1 MRILVTCPPMLGVK
15 EDFLPGLEAQGYE
28 VICPNVVQ
36 TLSVDELKDLVPTCD
51 GWIIG
56 DDPATAEVFEAG
68 AKGRLKAAVKWGI
81 GVDNVDFS
89 ACESLGIPITNTPGM
104 FGAEVADLAIGYLIG
119 LARETYFIDRQ
130 VRAGQWPKNRGIS
143 IAGNTVGVVGLGDI
157 GQNVV
162 TRCQALGLKVIAYD
176 PGYEESP
183 LDGVELRSW
192 PCSLNQCDFLV
203 FTCALNAKN
212 HHMFSSELLSKLKPG
227 LRLINVARGPLLD
240 ERAVE
245 IGLKNGT
252 IHSAALDV
260 FEVEPLPKDSAL
272 RTHEL
277 CIFGSHNASNTAEAV
292 KKTNHAAIK
301 KLVTFLDDEQ

>member
-89 ACESLGIPITNTPGM
+89 ACEKLGIPITNTPGM

-130 VRAGQWPKNRGIS
+130 VRAGEWPKNRGIS
-143 IAGNTVGVVGLGDI
+143 IAGKTVGVVGLGDI
-157 GQNVV
+157 GRNVA
-162 TRCQALGLKVIAYD
+162 TRCQALGLEVAAYD
-176 PGYEESP
+176 PCYEESP
-183 LDGVELRSW
+183 LPGVELHLW
-192 PCSLNQCDFLV
+192 PANLGKCDFLV
-203 FTCALNAKN
+203 FTCALNEKN
-212 HHMFSSELLSKLKPG
+212 HHMFNSALLAQTKPG

-240 ERAVE
+240 ERALE
-245 IGLKNGT
+245 KGLDSGT

-260 FEVEPLPKDSAL
+260 FEVEPLPERSNL
-272 RTHEL
+272 RSHEL
-277 CIFGSHNASNTAEAV
+277 CIFGSHNASNTREAV
-292 KKTNHAAIK
+292 KKTNQTALRI
-301 KLVTFLDDEQ
+301 LIEFLEK

>member
-1 MRILVTCPPMLGVK
+1 MRILVTCPPMLGMK

-28 VICPNVVQ
+28 VICPDVVQ

-56 DDPATAEVFEAG
+56 DDPATSEVFEAG

-89 ACESLGIPITNTPGM
+89 ACEKLGIPITNTPGM
-104 FGAEVADLAIGYLIG
+104 FGPEVADLAIGYLIG

-130 VRAGQWPKNRGIS
+130 VRAGEWPKNRGIS
-143 IAGNTVGVVGLGDI
+143 ISGKTVGVVGLGDI
-157 GQNVV
+157 GRNVV
-162 TRCQALGLKVIAYD
+162 TRCQALGLEVVAYD

-183 LDGVELRSW
+183 IRGVEMHTW
-192 PCSLNQCDFLV
+192 PVKLDTCDFLV
-203 FTCALNAKN
+203 FTCALNEEN
-212 HHMFSSELLSKLKPG
+212 HHMFNSELLAHTKPG

-245 IGLKNGT
+245 AGLESGT

-260 FEVEPLPKDSAL
+260 FEVEPLPERSSL
-272 RTHEL
+272 RSHEL

-292 KKTNHAAIK
+292 KKTNQTALRI
-301 KLVTFLDDEQ
+301 LIEFLEK